1 MITEYIDTD
10 FQTFKKETEEGVGTY
25 LYHCT
30 DDVSLKGILANG
42 PDRDFTG
49 KNSNTYGSGFYTT
62 FKLESSE
69 KNSQGHIYGHN
80 IVKFR
85 LVGGFEGF
93 LIFDPDMAREV
104 YGEWNVQ
111 KQIEE
116 LCPPEV
122 VEVVK
127 QSPVWQMAETPEDQL
142 EKCWKTGGPRTG
154 PMAHAFFSALRGE
167 MMRPEELTEF
177 QRRRGAHQFKETLL
191 RQTKIKG
198 YIFQGE
204 NDGYVCFVRDFKSI
218 VPVAYRTQDGNWHD
232 ALTEKNFNKIASSSD
247 AAYSFGGKYPET
259 NPNEKAIDG
268 FIVVKKD
275 GKYNYVNIANW
286 EELLPVWADTAY
298 AFDANEHEGRFVIGG
313 NEFTTN
319 GKFFSD
325 DDGFSYDKNEFID
338 ELHDRGLMEES
349 KVNKKPTLLESFND
363 MLGRMNNLNW

>member
-1 MITEYIDTD
+1 LI
-10 FQTFKKETEEGVGTY
+10 
-25 LYHCT
+25 
-30 DDVSLKGILANG
+30 
-42 PDRDFTG
+42 
-49 KNSNTYGSGFYTT
+49 
-62 FKLESSE
+62 
-69 KNSQGHIYGHN
+69 
-80 IVKFR
+80 
-85 LVGGFEGF
+85 GGFEGF

-191 RQTKIKG
+191 IQTKIKG

-275 GKYNYVNIANW
+275 GKYNYVNIANG